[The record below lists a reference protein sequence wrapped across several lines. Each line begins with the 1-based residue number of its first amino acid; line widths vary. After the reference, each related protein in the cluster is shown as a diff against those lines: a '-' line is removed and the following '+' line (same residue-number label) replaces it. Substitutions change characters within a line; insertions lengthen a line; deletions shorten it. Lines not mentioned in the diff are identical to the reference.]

1 MSQGFS
7 TNLWTEIKSN
17 TSGVLLLSETLLIF
31 LHFIYTYSAQHSGKL
46 FLTFFSSYIKKKSV
60 LGARE
65 MTQLVRY
72 LHEEL
77 SLDPE

>member
-17 TSGVLLLSETLLIF
+17 ALGVLLLSETLLIF

-46 FLTFFSSYIKKKSV
+46 FLTFFFQFYKKKSV